1 MAAISV
7 AAGTASSAQL
17 SIGRFR
23 VSEVAF
29 SGDCRLR
36 RHAHPRAC
44 VAVIVEGGVEK
55 RFARRCD
62 DAVPGTLVTMPPEES
77 HEDRFGRD
85 GARIV
90 VVETA
95 DGVESVSCFRD
106 WHATLLS
113 LQVAREL
120 ARPDAFTP
128 LAVEGLAL
136 ELFAAAARG
145 PAPPPAEPWLEA
157 ARELLHDSF
166 RNPPS
171 AGAIAAQL
179 GVHPAHLARAFRA
192 RYGDSLGGYARRL
205 RLEWAAEQLVR
216 SDVPLA
222 WLACQAGFVDQSHF
236 TRAFR
241 GHFGLTPGRYRAA
254 RR

>member
-7 AAGTASSAQL
+7 ADGTLSSAHL
-17 SIGRFR
+17 SVGRFG

-29 SGDCRLR
+29 AGERRLR
-36 RHAHPRAC
+36 RHAHPRGC
-44 VAVIVEGGVEK
+44 VAVIVDGAVEK
-55 RFARRCD
+55 RFGRRCS
-62 DAVPGTLVTMPPEES
+62 DAVPGTVVTMPPEEP

-90 VVETA
+90 VVEA
-95 DGVESVSCFRD
+95 DDGVEAVSSFRD

-113 LQVAREL
+113 LQIAREL

-145 PAPPPAEPWLEA
+145 PAPVRAEPWLET
-157 ARELLHDSF
+157 ARDLLHERFLD
-166 RNPPS
+166 PPS
-171 AGAIAAQL
+171 AGAIAGQV

-216 SDVPLA
+216 TDVPLA

-241 GHFGLTPGRYRAA
+241 RRFGVAPGRYRAA
-254 RR
+254 HR